1 MKPLLLSVLICS
13 LLVGCGGDSSISL
26 NTPQIGKPPVIK
38 PTTPS
43 TPDDGEDGNTKPD
56 DGNGTTPPTT
66 PPSTG
71 EDGEDDEDE
80 TPPTDDDK
88 DDEESGILKDVAPA
102 DGRVSTSDF
111 SIAIFDDFQNNTDAI
126 FNDFKLYKK
135 DTYALLMDDY
145 KDNVA
150 GILGLLN
157 MNVSNTANYGAAQSL
172 RIRNLMAQTGA
183 SVNNLV
189 EREIITP
196 LGGNLTYAVYDVNFN
211 EAQKLTDVRE
221 VLIGLID
228 PDVELKY
235 HDKYVQNN
243 TTATRFRLIT
253 THQLRDNS
261 GYMSAF
267 VVPTSS
273 YDAGASVK
281 YYDLFSGANILFQP

>member
-1 MKPLLLSVLICS
+1 MKPLLLSVLISS
-13 LLVGCGGDSSISL
+13 LLVGCGGGSSSSSS
-26 NTPQIGKPPVIK
+26 TPQIGKSPVIK

-56 DGNGTTPPTT
+56 GGNSTTPPTT

-71 EDGEDDEDE
+71 EDE
-80 TPPTDDDK
+80 TPLTDDDK
-88 DDEESGILKDVAPA
+88 DDEQSGILKDVAPD
-102 DGRVSTSDF
+102 DGSVTTSDF

-150 GILGLLN
+150 GIVGLLN
-157 MNVSNTANYGAAQSL
+157 MNVSNTDKYGAAQSL

-183 SVNNLV
+183 TVNTLV
-189 EREIITP
+189 ERESITP
-196 LGGNLTYAVYDVNFN
+196 LGGNLTYTVYDVNFDKP
-211 EAQKLTDVRE
+211 QKLTDLRD

-261 GYMSAF
+261 GYISAF

-273 YDAGASVK
+273 YDAGASNK
-281 YYDLFSGANILFQP
+281 YYDLFYGANILFQP